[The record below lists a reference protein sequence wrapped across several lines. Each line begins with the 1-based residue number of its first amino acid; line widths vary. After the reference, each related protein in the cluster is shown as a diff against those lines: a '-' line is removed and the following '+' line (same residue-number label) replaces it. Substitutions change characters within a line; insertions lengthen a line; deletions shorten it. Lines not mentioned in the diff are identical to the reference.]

1 MKLNDFLNR
10 AFKAVKK
17 IFQHK
22 VEKIEINK
30 PKPEKII
37 PKHET
42 KTYHEPPCSGIAN
55 DAGKKRKAKIRM
67 QKKSRI
73 INRKAA

>member
-1 MKLNDFLNR
+1 MKYNDFINR
-10 AFKAVKK
+10 QIKAVKK
-17 IFQHK
+17 IFQPK
-22 VEKIEINK
+22 VEKAIIQHPK
-30 PKPEKII
+30 PKLEIK
-37 PKHET
+37 KHET

-67 QKKSRI
+67 QKNSRI